1 MMISFQ
7 KHRVIFGQAATL
19 FLCLIPWFIL
29 ERRKSL
35 NMDIIWMINCA
46 SRFLHGQTMTEG
58 FNHEEL
64 PLATIVYIPAYLL
77 SHYTGMSFAAA
88 AFWTTTA
95 YISLSCLAVLFLA
108 AHLLK
113 KDEAFLLAASA
124 AVAGTAGVLNEFG
137 QRDQILFL
145 GLLLFVLGSII
156 LTRGINCSRT
166 LLLPVFAVGAV
177 LVLLK
182 PHHGLLPVL
191 FLVHRAWVQKRWT
204 IVRDMDFLAMAIAT
218 AGYVAVIWFFFNGW
232 ATEVFPD
239 ALRLYPMA
247 YNNIPAVVC
256 VAMELALV
264 YAFVFLL
271 YQM

>member
-95 YISLSCLAVLFLA
+95 YISLSCLAV
-108 AHLLK
+108 
-113 KDEAFLLAASA
+113 SA
-124 AVAGTAGVLNEFG
+124 AVAGTAAVLNEFG
-137 QRDQILFL
+137 QRDQILVRI
-145 GLLLFVLGSII
+145 LLPFVLGQII

-166 LLLPVFAVGAV
+166 LLL
-177 LVLLK
+177 
-182 PHHGLLPVL
+182 
-191 FLVHRAWVQKRWT
+191 
-204 IVRDMDFLAMAIAT
+204 
-218 AGYVAVIWFFFNGW
+218 
-232 ATEVFPD
+232 
-239 ALRLYPMA
+239 
-247 YNNIPAVVC
+247 
-256 VAMELALV
+256 
-264 YAFVFLL
+264 
-271 YQM
+271 